1 MVFSLWNTAEMAT
14 RKLAISV
21 PEDVVH
27 DVDAAAKQRG
37 MTRSGFIT
45 HILRRIARA
54 RSDAEISRRVNEVFA
69 DPEVAKEQAETAR
82 QFSRDDTERGT
93 GW

>member
-1 MVFSLWNTAEMAT
+1 MAT

-27 DVDAAAKQRG
+27 DVDAAAKKRG

-45 HILRRIARA
+45 DILRRIARA

-82 QFSRDDTERGT
+82 KFDRNATERGT
-93 GW
+93 EW

>member
-1 MVFSLWNTAEMAT
+1 VVFSVWNTAQMAT

-27 DVDAAAKQRG
+27 DVDAAAKKRG

-45 HILRRIARA
+45 DILRRIARA

-82 QFSRDDTERGT
+82 KFNRNATEHGT
-93 GW
+93 EW

>member
-1 MVFSLWNTAEMAT
+1 MVFSLWNTIRMAT

-21 PEDVVH
+21 PEDVVQ
-27 DVDAAAKQRG
+27 DVDAAAKKRG

-45 HILRRIARA
+45 DILRRIARA

-69 DPEVAKEQAETAR
+69 DPEVAEEQAKTAR
-82 QFSRDDTERGT
+82 QLSRNVTERGT
-93 GW
+93 EW